1 MVFFLPEHGL
11 NEKVFRRVPDNS
23 DKVDFHHR
31 PADSTGCSRNP
42 WPFNVR
48 GILKTQTDMTHKLFS
63 ILSQVNKPGR
73 YIGGEPNI
81 IRKDPA
87 DVKIRFALT
96 FPEIY
101 EIGMSHNG
109 MRILY
114 HLMNQFSE
122 VYAERVFAP
131 WVDMAE
137 VMVREKLPPL
147 SLETKTPLGNFDF
160 IGFSLQSELTYTNV
174 LYLLDLA
181 GIPLLWSDRGES
193 EPMICAGG
201 PCMANPEPL
210 ADFVDFFVIGDGEEI
225 IRDIFGAVLPLKKDH
240 ASRTELLEALSR
252 IPGIYCPRFHSPE
265 EPWKMEDKAG
275 SPRILVKR
283 RWVENLSPSFYPT
296 HPIIPVIDIVQDRI
310 SLEIMRG
317 CTEGCRFCQA
327 GYFYRPVRELDVED
341 IVRLGEETYQ
351 NTGTREIGLLSLS
364 TADYSQVERLTHN
377 LAQRFSQ
384 ENVSISLPSLRA
396 DRVSI
401 ALAENVGEVRR
412 NGLTFAPEAGSQRL
426 RRYINKNLSN
436 EELFQAVETAYSH
449 GWNLIKL
456 YFMIGL
462 PSETEDDLKEL
473 VELIREVG
481 KIGRKIKGGKNLNAS
496 IGTFVP
502 KPFTPFQWERFE
514 KLGVLREKLDF
525 LKTAVRFPFAKLK
538 WHNPQGCLIE
548 TALARGDRK
557 MGKVVLKAYQLGCR
571 FDGWDE
577 QFKFDAW
584 MEAFHSLGIDPDFY
598 AREIGRPEILPWD
611 FIDIGVSKKY
621 LLKERQRSDETIQ
634 TLDCKWGECR
644 GCGIP
649 GNYTDIKLAKTANQ
663 QPGQGGLESP
673 LPNEEIPRPPRVL
686 RTHTQRV
693 LESNPQAVC
702 LPYWLHYCKEG
713 PARFL
718 SHLDV
723 MHLMERALLGAGL
736 LLRHSEGFNP
746 HPRITSSPAL
756 PLGMASRGEY
766 LYFEHWGPVHVEAIH
781 TINSRLMEGL
791 EVTLIEQLTSAKKKD
806 LTQPIGAVYRVP
818 MMPESFYSTEG
829 DYLESNGRIQALV
842 RHFAEFH
849 RDGQTVCLLEEHRGL
864 KKLWME
870 HENPHQLWFELEFNS
885 NGAGFIKPRDFLEKT
900 LHFTARYL
908 AACEITRE
916 RIVLRSPNPNEGET

>member
-1 MVFFLPEHGL
+1 
-11 NEKVFRRVPDNS
+11 
-23 DKVDFHHR
+23 
-31 PADSTGCSRNP
+31 
-42 WPFNVR
+42 
-48 GILKTQTDMTHKLFS
+48 LKTQTDMTAQLFS
-63 ILSQVNKPGR
+63 LLSQVNKPGR

-87 DVKIRFALT
+87 GMKIRFALA

-109 MRILY
+109 VRILY

-122 VYAERVFAP
+122 VYAERFFAP

-137 VMVREKLPPL
+137 IMIREKLPPL

-160 IGFSLQSELTYTNV
+160 VGFSLQSELTYTNV

-181 GIPLLWSDRGES
+181 GIPLFWCDRDESD
-193 EPMICAGG
+193 PIICAGG

-225 IRDIFGAVLPLKKDH
+225 IREIFEAVLALKKDH
-240 ASRTELLEALSR
+240 ASRTEILQALSI
-252 IPGIYCPRFHSPE
+252 IPGIYCPRFHLPE
-265 EPWKMEDKAG
+265 EPWKMEDKSG

-283 RWVENLSPSFYPT
+283 RWVENLSPTFYPT
-296 HPIIPVIDIVQDRI
+296 RPVIPVIDIVQDRI

-327 GYFYRPVRELDVED
+327 GYFYRPARELDVED

-364 TADYSQVERLTHN
+364 TADYSQVERLTRN

-396 DRVSI
+396 DKVSI

-412 NGLTFAPEAGSQRL
+412 NGLTFAPEAGSLRL

-462 PSETEDDLKEL
+462 PSETGDDLKEL

-481 KIGRKIKGGKNLNAS
+481 KIGRKVKGGKNLNAS

-514 KLGVLREKLDF
+514 KLEVLREKLDF

-538 WHNPQGCLIE
+538 WHNPQVCLIE

-557 MGKVVLKAYQLGCR
+557 MGKVVLKAFQLGCR

-598 AREIGRPEILPWD
+598 VREIGRQEILPWD

-621 LLKERQRSDETIQ
+621 LLKERQRSDDSIQ

-649 GNYTDIKLAKTANQ
+649 GNYADIKLAKPAHPE
-663 QPGQGGLESP
+663 PGQCEQESP
-673 LPNEEIPRPPRVL
+673 LPFAEVPRPPRVL
-686 RTHTQRV
+686 LTHTQRV
-693 LESNPQAVC
+693 LEGNPQAVC
-702 LPYWLHYCKEG
+702 LPYWLHYCKKG

-756 PLGMASRGEY
+756 PLGIASRGEY
-766 LYFEHWGPVHVEAIH
+766 LYFEHWGAVPSEAIQA
-781 TINSRLMEGL
+781 INSRLMEGL
-791 EVTLIEQLTSAKKKD
+791 EVTRIEHLTGPKKKD
-806 LTQPIGAVYRVP
+806 LTQPAGAVYSVP
-818 MMPESFYSTEG
+818 VVPESFSSAEG
-829 DYLESNGRIQALV
+829 NILDGAGRIQALIN
-842 RHFAEFH
+842 HFEEFH
-849 RDGQTVCLLEEHRGL
+849 QEGQTSCSLEEHRGL
-864 KKLWME
+864 KKLWLAPG
-870 HENPHQLWFELEFNS
+870 NPDQLRFELEFNS
-885 NGAGFIKPRDFLEKT
+885 NGAGFIKPRNFLEKT

-908 AACEITRE
+908 SACEITRD
-916 RIVLRSPNPNEGET
+916 RIVIQGTDPNAG